1 MIIGLKEK
9 KEWKNKGYT
18 IIRGALDNTLIK
30 ECKKC
35 IENKYNFNT
44 PPQADFGSIN
54 GEFEFPSN
62 TIFDKLTLNNNL
74 LNAVSYLLDTKDIL
88 LTQFRQYLKL
98 IHSVKQLLNTDEIL
112 LTQSVAWAKY
122 YVKKQNKL
130 SSSNHDQRIH
140 MDYGNHSFLHVSDW
154 DKPEVVAIIIY
165 LSDTELTGGGTAV
178 VPKNSIT
185 RDLYEM
191 PYINMPG
198 QHNYIFNN
206 DKETAETYFLKNYPE
221 VYKFRNKLY
230 QNEIVVNAK
239 PGDILFYRLDLWHRG
254 TPVKPNN
261 IRHVVNLAFK
271 KKECY
276 WINNWNKSF
285 TKGMYYGKIEKLIC
299 SLTPRQCSVIG
310 IPPVGDPIWNEKRL
324 KNIKARYPNF
334 NIKPYLSKL

>member
-9 KEWKNKGYT
+9 KEWNNKGYT
-18 IIRGALDNTLIK
+18 IVRGALDYTLIK

-35 IENKYNFNT
+35 IESKYNFNT

-62 TIFDKLTLNNNL
+62 TIFDKLTLNSNI
-74 LNAVSYLLDTKDIL
+74 LNAVSYLLDTQDIL
-88 LTQFRQYLKL
+88 LTQSDAWSKMGMRLGCGD
-98 IHSVKQLLNTDEIL
+98 HS
-112 LTQSVAWAKY
+112 QS
-122 YVKKQNKL
+122 NR
-130 SSSNHDQRIH
+130 DQRIH

-185 RDLYEM
+185 SDLYEM

-198 QHNYIFNN
+198 QHNYLFNN
-206 DKETAETYFLKNYPE
+206 DKETAEKYFLKNYPE

-230 QNEIVVNAK
+230 ENEIVVNAK

-285 TKGMYYGKIEKLIC
+285 TKGMYYGKIERLIC

-310 IPPVGDPIWNEKRL
+310 IPPVGDPIWNEERL

>member
-18 IIRGALDNTLIK
+18 IVRGALDNTLIK

-35 IENKYNFNT
+35 IESKYNFNT

-62 TIFDKLTLNNNL
+62 TIFDKLTLNSNII
-74 LNAVSYLLDTKDIL
+74 NAVSYLLDTKDIL
-88 LTQFRQYLKL
+88 LTQSDAWSKMGMRVGYGDN
-98 IHSVKQLLNTDEIL
+98 S
-112 LTQSVAWAKY
+112 QS
-122 YVKKQNKL
+122 NR
-130 SSSNHDQRIH
+130 DQRIH

-185 RDLYEM
+185 SDLYEM

-198 QHNYIFNN
+198 QHNYLFNN
-206 DKETAETYFLKNYPE
+206 DKETAEKYFLKNYPE
-221 VYKFRNKLY
+221 VHKFRNKLY

-285 TKGMYYGKIEKLIC
+285 TKGMYYGKIERLIC

-334 NIKPYLSKL
+334 NINPYLSKL

>member
-18 IIRGALDNTLIK
+18 IVRSALDNTLVK

-62 TIFDKLTLNNNL
+62 TIFDNLTLNNNI

-88 LTQFRQYLKL
+88 LTQSDAWSKMGMRDGCGD
-98 IHSVKQLLNTDEIL
+98 HS
-112 LTQSVAWAKY
+112 QS
-122 YVKKQNKL
+122 NR
-130 SSSNHDQRIH
+130 DQRIH

-198 QHNYIFNN
+198 QHKYLFNN
-206 DKETAETYFLKNYPE
+206 DKKTAETYFLKNYPE

-285 TKGMYYGKIEKLIC
+285 TKGMYYGKIERLIC

-310 IPPVGDPIWNEKRL
+310 IPPVGDPIWNEERL

>member
-18 IIRGALDNTLIK
+18 IVRGALDYTLIK

-35 IENKYNFNT
+35 IESKYNFNT

-62 TIFDKLTLNNNL
+62 TIFDKLTLNSNI
-74 LNAVSYLLDTKDIL
+74 LNAVSYLLDTQDIL
-88 LTQFRQYLKL
+88 LTQSDAWSKMGMRLGCGD
-98 IHSVKQLLNTDEIL
+98 HS
-112 LTQSVAWAKY
+112 QS
-122 YVKKQNKL
+122 NR
-130 SSSNHDQRIH
+130 DQRIH

-185 RDLYEM
+185 SDLYEM

-198 QHNYIFNN
+198 QHNYLFNN
-206 DKETAETYFLKNYPE
+206 DKETAEKYFLKNYPE

-230 QNEIVVNAK
+230 ENEIVVNAK

-285 TKGMYYGKIEKLIC
+285 TKGMYYGKIERLIC

-310 IPPVGDPIWNEKRL
+310 IPPVGDPIWNEERL

>member
-18 IIRGALDNTLIK
+18 IVRGALDNTLIK

-35 IENKYNFNT
+35 IESKYNFNT

-62 TIFDKLTLNNNL
+62 TIFDKLTLNSNII
-74 LNAVSYLLDTKDIL
+74 NAVSYLLDTKDIL
-88 LTQFRQYLKL
+88 LTQSDAWSKMGMRVGCGD
-98 IHSVKQLLNTDEIL
+98 HS
-112 LTQSVAWAKY
+112 QS
-122 YVKKQNKL
+122 NR
-130 SSSNHDQRIH
+130 DQRIH

-185 RDLYEM
+185 SHLYEM

-198 QHNYIFNN
+198 QHNYLFNN
-206 DKETAETYFLKNYPE
+206 DKETAEKYFLKNYPE

-230 QNEIVVNAK
+230 ENEIVVNAK

-285 TKGMYYGKIEKLIC
+285 TKGMYYGKIERLIC

-310 IPPVGDPIWNEKRL
+310 IPPVGDPIWNEERL